1 MLDNKL
7 SKLVEESNGTFR
19 DEHKAQTPKN
29 IIALAI
35 HSGAEIIIGNKTY
48 SSDSLS
54 DRSEN
59 ELKTLGVEWLL
70 YVDEIHIG
78 TYIPSTA
85 ILYTNETDIE
95 IKEPGKVTDNPRVTG
110 DERAK
115 LEDKLAK
122 AEGDLYHMKRLY
134 KAKRLDASDVQTMD
148 ELEIDISDMHAALDD
163 GMLVKESKVVEE
175 NIASDLAAV
184 KVKIED
190 TKERLANVDSELDE
204 VNSELDGLNISDD
217 EEIEIEDD
225 DNDTDDVDIEIE
237 DDDSEDD
244 DDKEIEIEDDDS
256 EDDDDEE
263 IEIEDDDDVVEESN
277 GNITVDIDFTY
288 PDGWEAILKEANLT
302 GVKTGDTQLDLTGT
316 KADIRDYLLG
326 GGYGMAVEDLEEIFP
341 ELS

>member
-7 SKLVEESNGTFR
+7 SKLVEESTQWKYSYEATPEQIKSTMADANGWIEVGTTVYNLDNLDNLPQHEEWNVYVAEGDNDR
-19 DEHKAQTPKN
+19 MIAMYNPETGVVDTDEV
-29 IIALAI
+29 
-35 HSGAEIIIGNKTY
+35 
-48 SSDSLS
+48 SLS
-54 DRSEN
+54 
-59 ELKTLGVEWLL
+59 
-70 YVDEIHIG
+70 
-78 TYIPSTA
+78 P
-85 ILYTNETDIE
+85 TD
-95 IKEPGKVTDNPRVTG
+95 VRDNPRVTG
-110 DERAK
+110 DKRAK
-115 LEDKLAK
+115 LEDELAK
-122 AEGDLYHMKRLY
+122 AEGDLKKMIEN
-134 KAKRLDASDVQTMD
+134 MD
-148 ELEIDISDMHAALDD
+148 ELEIDISDMQAALDD

-175 NIASDLAAV
+175 NIASDLADV

-244 DDKEIEIEDDDS
+244 DDKEIEIEDDDDD
-256 EDDDDEE
+256 DDDDEE

-316 KADIRDYLLG
+316 KTDIRDYLLG
-326 GGYGMAVEDLEEIFP
+326 DDYGMAVEDLEEIFP